1 MVVINLFSESWF
13 NNFMG
18 LNNTPLINHKTWSV
32 VTRLSD
38 FPNGD
43 LSLYQTTLRV
53 MPASFFFYMFF
64 VIYALL
70 FSYVCVQLLPCELLS
85 KKVGHL
91 REEDTAL
98 EKQVFIRGTRR
109 RWSKVFCCHLPQVHK
124 WRLTPRASHLLI
136 DISHSYFLMTCMFNM
151 LFLVTFLHREYL
163 TSLIFLILLF
173 ITIILWYM
181 KINAWYVIVTPKTD
195 DEIKMLKAEFD
206 TAHKDEELEIRD
218 EKWNM
223 VEAKYRAKPL
233 NISFVEVFILHIPLS
248 AYLGMISYVIILIAG
263 YFTILFVGIGPG
275 GTEGGWNMSDWYDE
289 GWAWAMIA
297 LVSLVIIV
305 ISGKTK
311 DPILPLFF
319 SIGPA
324 GIFWQNTMG
333 TCNWDTTSGIAIRKP
348 DAVSSNQRIKSQT
361 PANGIQEFY
370 QRGGNSGG
378 RLQWFWNLTD
388 DQGHIVNDDDWAY
401 QGPQN
406 GTDGSIKLQ
415 PAYWCKKAV
424 IRGNNNYY
432 TPDQLNLGPWAFR
445 YQDDMPLTY
454 YDETRNLNG
463 DYFYMKGRCRRI
475 YKDAQGL
482 PVTAADQCDNLGLQ
496 RSGNPDVVRGFYWM
510 EDLCIED
517 SGTCPYVF
525 GKSPSTS
532 HTPEY
537 VLATATLYM
546 TIILW
551 IVSLGLFGLRYLAYQ
566 ARKEKKQKVHDIFDD
581 F

>member
-1 MVVINLFSESWF
+1 
-13 NNFMG
+13 
-18 LNNTPLINHKTWSV
+18 
-32 VTRLSD
+32 
-38 FPNGD
+38 
-43 LSLYQTTLRV
+43 
-53 MPASFFFYMFF
+53 
-64 VIYALL
+64 
-70 FSYVCVQLLPCELLS
+70 
-85 KKVGHL
+85 
-91 REEDTAL
+91 
-98 EKQVFIRGTRR
+98 
-109 RWSKVFCCHLPQVHK
+109 
-124 WRLTPRASHLLI
+124 
-136 DISHSYFLMTCMFNM
+136 MFNM

-361 PANGIQEFY
+361 PANGIQEFVMH
-370 QRGGNSGG
+370 GN
-378 RLQWFWNLTD
+378 RF
-388 DQGHIVNDDDWAY
+388 
-401 QGPQN
+401 
-406 GTDGSIKLQ
+406 
-415 PAYWCKKAV
+415 
-424 IRGNNNYY
+424 
-432 TPDQLNLGPWAFR
+432 
-445 YQDDMPLTY
+445 
-454 YDETRNLNG
+454 
-463 DYFYMKGRCRRI
+463 
-475 YKDAQGL
+475 
-482 PVTAADQCDNLGLQ
+482 
-496 RSGNPDVVRGFYWM
+496 
-510 EDLCIED
+510 
-517 SGTCPYVF
+517 
-525 GKSPSTS
+525 
-532 HTPEY
+532 
-537 VLATATLYM
+537 
-546 TIILW
+546 
-551 IVSLGLFGLRYLAYQ
+551 
-566 ARKEKKQKVHDIFDD
+566 
-581 F
+581 